1 LNRSNT
7 TEALPMF
14 TAMPLA
20 TVVRRYPPATGH
32 LRHCASS
39 DCDQQYIWIAD

>member
-20 TVVRRYPPATGH
+20 H
-32 LRHCASS
+32 LVQVARLRVQCAHET
-39 DCDQQYIWIAD
+39 